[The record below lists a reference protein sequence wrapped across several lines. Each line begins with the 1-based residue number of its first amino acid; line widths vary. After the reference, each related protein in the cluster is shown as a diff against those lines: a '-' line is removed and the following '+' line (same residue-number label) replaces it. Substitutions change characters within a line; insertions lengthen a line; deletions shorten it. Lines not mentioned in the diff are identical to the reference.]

1 VIINDNK
8 IEIFNNDNPFPIFIE
23 NKGSMIYND
32 RSKTITLKN
41 TNIFSIIE
49 KDFKKLLLDSGI
61 SKFDPPIVDDEYIE
75 KIKSKK

>member
-1 VIINDNK
+1 
-8 IEIFNNDNPFPIFIE
+8 
-23 NKGSMIYND
+23 MIYND